1 MFFLFDQLS
10 IVVILEHLLME
21 EEPPVSSPLVEQS
34 DIDVM
39 WDINYQGHRVEH
51 VKYQEDGL
59 VIKLYVTLKVKL

>member
-1 MFFLFDQLS
+1 
-10 IVVILEHLLME
+10 ME